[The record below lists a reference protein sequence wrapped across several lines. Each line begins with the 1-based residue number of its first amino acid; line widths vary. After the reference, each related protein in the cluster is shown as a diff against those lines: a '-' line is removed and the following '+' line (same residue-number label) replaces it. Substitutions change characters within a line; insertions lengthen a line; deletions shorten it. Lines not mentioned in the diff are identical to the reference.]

1 MSKGVVIFAF
11 NNEQIDYEKIAKLNA
26 SMIKYN
32 MDVPVHIIT
41 DVENNISPGKRHY
54 KDYNQILSFNNSLRW
69 NAFNLSPYDE
79 TLVLDA
85 DYLIMNN
92 HLNAVWNSR
101 NELMINTDIV
111 PLFSNEF
118 IEHTRLS
125 DFGIKMAWATAIYFK
140 KTNLVEHFFN
150 IMEHVYS
157 NYFYYKQVYEFRG
170 DLYRNDFAASVAR
183 HMLNDFTENS
193 LADIVSLPVS
203 KIVTAK
209 PEDEIVEFKNINHVK
224 VKIAKPNKPNEF
236 IVNSI
241 KNTNV
246 HFLNKKTILDNCDAI
261 MELYQ

>member
-11 NNEQIDYEKIAKLNA
+11 NNELIDYEKIAKLNA

-41 DVENNISPGKRHY
+41 DAKNNISPGKRHY
-54 KDYNQILSFNNSLRW
+54 KDYNQVLSFNNSLRW
-69 NAFNLSPYDE
+69 NVFELSPFDE

-118 IEHTRLS
+118 IEHTRL
-125 DFGIKMAWATAIYFK
+125 
-140 KTNLVEHFFN
+140 
-150 IMEHVYS
+150 
-157 NYFYYKQVYEFRG
+157 
-170 DLYRNDFAASVAR
+170 
-183 HMLNDFTENS
+183 NDFTEDS
-193 LADIVSLPVS
+193 LVNILSLPVS

-224 VKIAKPNKPNEF
+224 VKIVKPNKPNEF

-246 HFLNKKTILDNCDAI
+246 HFLNKKTILDNCNAI